1 MYHLPL
7 LFNRKKTKKPD
18 ASAGLAGRWHT
29 ALGSGVWE
37 EVAGPEQREANMPR
51 LEGAVSVLTWS
62 IAVLLECKAGDVSS
76 SSFSQ
81 KKPGNNN
88 F

>member
-37 EVAGPEQREANMPR
+37 EVAGPGTTGSKHAP
-51 LEGAVSVLTWS
+51 
-62 IAVLLECKAGDVSS
+62 AGRGSLCPDLVDCCPVRM
-76 SSFSQ
+76 Q
-81 KKPGNNN
+81 GW
-88 F
+88 